1 MSSRRPP
8 FAAGLHELGDGL
20 FCYLQPDGGWGWSNA
35 GLVVGDGGSLLVDT
49 LFDVRLTA
57 AMLADMAAVTR
68 EAAIATVVNTHANGD
83 HCFGNQLVADA
94 EIIASDV
101 TATEMQDIP
110 PDLLHTMVTSDLG
123 DPVLNEYAREC
134 FGAFRFDEIELTAP
148 TRTFS
153 GHLDVNVAGVAV
165 ELHEL
170 GPAHTGGDV
179 IVHVPAA
186 STAFVGDLAF
196 IGGTP
201 IVWAG
206 PLANWCAAIDHI
218 IDLGV
223 DTIVPGHGP
232 VCGPG
237 ELAEVGRYLAWVD
250 AEATGRFHAGM
261 SAAEAV
267 ADIDLGPWGQW
278 GEAERIVANV
288 ATVYR
293 HLDPAA
299 PAPGVVDVFAGMAH
313 WRNNNGLA

>member
-1 MSSRRPP
+1 MSMVRPP
-8 FAAGLHELGDGL
+8 FDHGLHELADGL

-35 GLVVGDGGSLLVDT
+35 GLVVGDGRSLLIDT

-57 AMLADMAAVTR
+57 AMLTEMSGVIPTSP
-68 EAAIATVVNTHANGD
+68 IGTVVNTHANGD
-83 HCFGNQLVADA
+83 HCFGNQLVAGA
-94 EIIASDV
+94 EIISSAA
-101 TATEMQDIP
+101 TATEMEDIP
-110 PDLLHTMVTSDLG
+110 PALLHAMVTSDLG
-123 DPVLNEYAREC
+123 DPVLTAYAREC
-134 FGAFRFDEIELTAP
+134 FGAFRFDDVELTPP

-153 GHLDVNVAGVAV
+153 EHLGLDVSGVEI

-186 STAFVGDLAF
+186 ATAFVGDLAF

-218 IDLGV
+218 ISLGV

-232 VCGPG
+232 VCGTG
-237 ELAEVGRYLAWVD
+237 ELAEVGAYLAWVD

-261 SAAEAV
+261 SAADAV
-267 ADIDLGPWGQW
+267 ADMVLGPWADW
-278 GEAERIVANV
+278 GESERIVANV

-293 HLDPAA
+293 HLDPSAT
-299 PAPGVVDVFAGMAH
+299 APGVLDIFADMAY
-313 WRNNNGLA
+313 WRAANSRA

>member
-1 MSSRRPP
+1 
-8 FAAGLHELGDGL
+8 
-20 FCYLQPDGGWGWSNA
+20 
-35 GLVVGDGGSLLVDT
+35 
-49 LFDVRLTA
+49 
-57 AMLADMAAVTR
+57 
-68 EAAIATVVNTHANGD
+68 
-83 HCFGNQLVADA
+83 
-94 EIIASDV
+94 
-101 TATEMQDIP
+101 
-110 PDLLHTMVTSDLG
+110 
-123 DPVLNEYAREC
+123 
-134 FGAFRFDEIELTAP
+134 
-148 TRTFS
+148 
-153 GHLDVNVAGVAV
+153 VAV